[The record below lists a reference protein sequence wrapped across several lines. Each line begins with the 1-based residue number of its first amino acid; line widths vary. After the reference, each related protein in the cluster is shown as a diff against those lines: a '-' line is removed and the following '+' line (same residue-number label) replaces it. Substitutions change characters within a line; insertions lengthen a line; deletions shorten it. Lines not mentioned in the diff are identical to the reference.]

1 MSNQTN
7 EVAAPAVVVQETVVP
22 KRFWSDEQI
31 ADLMIP
37 VGFAEYCSVAYE
49 EAVAI
54 GLRMRDEADARIAD
68 LEAELDA
75 ACADAVRWREG
86 HVRIINGWTGE
97 VVQP

>member
-7 EVAAPAVVVQETVVP
+7 EVAAILVVQETVVP

-54 GLRMRDEADARIAD
+54 GLRMRDEADARIAELTAEIQRLTTAGLVTQRD
-68 LEAELDA
+68 RECLESTAQ
-75 ACADAVRWREG
+75 
-86 HVRIINGWTGE
+86 GE
-97 VVQP
+97 SS